1 MSRGEVA
8 DAASGKARS
17 GGAANDAAPKSG
29 PLSGDTRM
37 LIAGVLRDAQTMFD
51 VIDPATA
58 QVAGVA
64 SDGTVADL
72 DRAVAAAREAF
83 DTTPWSRDVEFR
95 HHCLMQLHAALSD
108 ERERLRRVV
117 VTEVGCCVSATG
129 SQIDDPIDEV
139 GHWADYGL
147 AFDYLEDTGLH
158 DGRRGPSRRV
168 LAYEPVGVVGA
179 ITPWNAPFYLNVA
192 ETVPALMAGNTVV
205 LKPAQLTPWS
215 GTELARIVAE
225 RTDIPTGVFNVV
237 TSNANEVGAA
247 LSAHAGVDM
256 ITFTGSTATGRAI
269 LAAAAPTV
277 KKTLLELG
285 GKSAHIVLDDTEL
298 AAVLPMFAAMACINS
313 GQSCVLPSRILLP
326 RNRYREGVELLAAA
340 MQAFPV
346 GDPWDPANLQGPQI
360 SETQRRKVLG
370 MITSGIQDGAT
381 LITGGGVP
389 AHLPGGYFVEPTLL
403 ADVPPQARVA
413 QEEIFGPVLTVT
425 AYDNEDEAIAI
436 ANDSIYGLSG
446 EVSSADV
453 QRATAVAQR
462 LRTGSVTVNGGMFFG
477 LTSPFGGMKQ
487 SGLGRRNGAE
497 GFREYLEIKT
507 MGLPV

>member
-1 MSRGEVA
+1 
-8 DAASGKARS
+8 
-17 GGAANDAAPKSG
+17 
-29 PLSGDTRM
+29 M
-37 LIAGVLRDAQTMFD
+37 LIGGILLNAQNMFD
-51 VIDPATA
+51 VIDPASG
-58 QVAGVA
+58 QVTGAA

-72 DRAVAAAREAF
+72 DLAIGAARHAF
-83 DTTPWSRDVEFR
+83 DTTAWSRDVEFR
-95 HHCLMQLHAALSD
+95 HHCLIQLQAALSD
-108 ERERLRRVV
+108 ERERLRRIVI
-117 VTEVGCCVSATG
+117 TEVGCCVSATG

-139 GHWADYGL
+139 EHWADYGL
-147 AFDYLEDTGLH
+147 AFDYLQDTGLH
-158 DGRRGPSRRV
+158 ETRRGPSRRV
-168 LAYEPVGVVGA
+168 LHHVPVGVVGA

-192 ETVPALMAGNTVV
+192 ETIPALMAGNTVV

-225 RTDIPTGVFNVV
+225 RTDIPPGVFNVV

-247 LSAHAGVDM
+247 LSADPRVDM

-285 GKSAHIVLDDTEL
+285 GKSAHIVLDDADL
-298 AAVLPMFAAMACINS
+298 ASVLPMAAAMACINS

-326 RNRYREGVELLAAA
+326 RNRYRDGLEILAAA
-340 MQAFPV
+340 MQKFPV
-346 GDPWDPANLQGPQI
+346 GDPWDPGNLQGPQV
-360 SETQRRKVLG
+360 SGTQRRKVLG
-370 MITSGIQDGAT
+370 LIQSGIQDGAT
-381 LITGGGVP
+381 LLTGGGIP
-389 AHLPGGYFVEPTLL
+389 AHLPQGYFVEPTLL

-425 AYDNEDEAIAI
+425 AYDDEDEAIAI
-436 ANDSIYGLSG
+436 ANDTIYGLSG

-453 QRATAVAQR
+453 QRAAAVAQR
-462 LRTGSVTVNGGMFFG
+462 MRTGSVTVNGGMYFG

-497 GFREYLEIKT
+497 GFGEYLEIKT